1 MRDELKKIERTA
13 ATTRSK
19 RDQSLSH
26 DIGKLW
32 PKQDPLQEH
41 NNRAIFEKIALAC
54 TLDVAIEIAGVS
66 LTNGKGGLVN
76 NPKLRKIYR
85 SPFRDDQKPSFG
97 FFKHRSGCL
106 SFKDYGTNQK
116 GNLIQFVRLGL
127 GCSYPDAARLI
138 DEKMNL
144 GLWTEP
150 KPKNVED
157 GIKNYKD
164 LRVTLEP
171 DDEAFDLILKQLGLV
186 GDSSWLREEKMLVV
200 GQYFG
205 RGSRGQ
211 KFCHD
216 VWGMIEPE
224 RLIGRIRG
232 LYKPFSRATKSL
244 GIRGWKNGFC
254 GLSELSEGS
263 VFLCEGEKDF
273 LALKAT
279 GIWDSGIFATTASI
293 GQSLDVLYA
302 LEDRHVTICPQADM
316 QGIKAAQKWVNELTD
331 FGVDNLDILIPKI
344 KGEDWA
350 NLMSGNRYG
359 ELRNF
364 ISGFN
369 KHSVEELLAID
380 PNDFPEAKKEEIP
393 RVSPS
398 WDRAFT
404 QRLKDACWE
413 NNLPYVLRST
423 TPFLEALGLEKSNS
437 NRKKISR
444 HLVYCVTKSE
454 FLD

>member
-1 MRDELKKIERTA
+1 MLDEIKKKERTA

-19 RDQSLSH
+19 RDRSLSR

-32 PKQDPLQEH
+32 PKQDPLQGH
-41 NNRAIFEKIALAC
+41 SNRAVFEKIALAC

-66 LTNGKGGLVN
+66 LIDGKGRSTEH
-76 NPKLRKIYR
+76 PELRKIYK

-97 FFKHRSGCL
+97 FFKHSSGCL

-116 GNLIQFVRLGL
+116 GNLIQFVRMGL
-127 GCSYPDAARLI
+127 GCSYPDAARRI
-138 DEKMNL
+138 DQRMNL

-150 KPKNVED
+150 KPKNIEN
-157 GIKNYKD
+157 GTKNYKD
-164 LRVTLEP
+164 LKVNLNP
-171 DDEAFDLILKQLGLV
+171 DDEAYDLIQKQVGLV

-200 GQYFG
+200 AQYFG
-205 RGSRGQ
+205 RGKGGK

-216 VWGMIEPE
+216 AWGLIEPE
-224 RLIGRIRG
+224 RQIGRLRG
-232 LYKPFSRATKSL
+232 LYKPFSRATKSW

-279 GIWDSGIFATTASI
+279 GIWDSGLFATTASI
-293 GQSLDVLYA
+293 GQSLEVFYA
-302 LEDRHVTICPQADM
+302 LEGRHVTICAQADR
-316 QGIKAAQKWVNELTD
+316 QGIYAAQKWADDLKS
-331 FGVDNLDILIPKI
+331 FGLDKLDVLIPKI
-344 KGEDWA
+344 EGEDWA
-350 NLMSGNRYG
+350 DLMNGNRYG

-364 ISGFN
+364 IGAFN

-380 PNDFPEAKKEEIP
+380 PNDYQEAKKEEKP
-393 RVSPS
+393 RFSPR
-398 WDRAFT
+398 WDCAFT

-413 NNLPYVLRST
+413 NKLPYVLRST
-423 TPFLEALGLEKSNS
+423 TPFLEILGLEKSKV
-437 NRKKISR
+437 NRRKISR
-444 HLVYCVTKSE
+444 HLVHCVTKSE
-454 FLD
+454 YLD

>member
-19 RDQSLSH
+19 RDRSLSR
-26 DIGKLW
+26 DIEKLW

-41 NNRAIFEKIALAC
+41 NNRAVFEKIALAC

-66 LTNGKGGLVN
+66 LTNGKGRLVN

-106 SFKDYGTNQK
+106 SFKDYATDEK
-116 GNLIQFVRLGL
+116 GNLIKFVSMGL
-127 GCSYPDAARLI
+127 GCSYPDAARSI
-138 DEKMNL
+138 DQRMNL

-150 KPKNVED
+150 KPKNIEN
-157 GIKNYKD
+157 GTKNYKD
-164 LRVTLEP
+164 LKVNLNP
-171 DDEAFDLILKQLGLV
+171 DDEAYDLIQKQVGLV
-186 GDSSWLREEKMLVV
+186 GDSSWLKHEPMLVV

-205 RGSRGQ
+205 RGIKGQ
-211 KFCHD
+211 KFRHHT
-216 VWGMIEPE
+216 WGMIEPE
-224 RLIGRIRG
+224 RLIGRLRG

-279 GIWDSGIFATTASI
+279 GIWDSGLFSTTASI
-293 GQSLDVLYA
+293 GLSLDVLYA
-302 LEDRHVTICPQADM
+302 LEGRHVTICAQADM
-316 QGIKAAQKWVNELTD
+316 PGIKAAQKWVNELID

-344 KGEDWA
+344 KGED
-350 NLMSGNRYG
+350 
-359 ELRNF
+359 
-364 ISGFN
+364 
-369 KHSVEELLAID
+369 
-380 PNDFPEAKKEEIP
+380 
-393 RVSPS
+393 
-398 WDRAFT
+398 
-404 QRLKDACWE
+404 
-413 NNLPYVLRST
+413 
-423 TPFLEALGLEKSNS
+423 
-437 NRKKISR
+437 
-444 HLVYCVTKSE
+444 
-454 FLD
+454 